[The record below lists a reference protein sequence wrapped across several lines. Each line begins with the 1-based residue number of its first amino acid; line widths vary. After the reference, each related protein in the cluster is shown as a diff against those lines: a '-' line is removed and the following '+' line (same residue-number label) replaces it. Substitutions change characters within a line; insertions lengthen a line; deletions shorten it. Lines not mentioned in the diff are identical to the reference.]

1 MPEDVLAELKE
12 KLQGDSKVG
21 KAKKEKS
28 QKTKASNK
36 LSWLTYERLSSFI
49 GGKHSHTDSTTV
61 SPTQDGKPPESE
73 TLGTNI
79 QRHLRNPVDQEANS
93 KGQAATL
100 TRSREGG
107 LCWRAD
113 LPLQEQF
120 KTEPRDG
127 AVSACATTPQEA
139 QAQEDVAVPNPVQGD
154 WKNDFSLE
162 ARFWQ
167 ERSMVQE
174 SGILEQLSQQELLLQ
189 ESKYEVVTTEASYLA
204 SLRVAVEHFMES
216 PKLSAALGP
225 LDRKSLFSS
234 ITKIREISQN
244 FLDELK
250 SRQEGSVFCDV
261 CEVIQSHAK
270 DHFSAYVD
278 YIRNM
283 PYQEQTLHN
292 LGKEKPQFVEILQLL
307 QEDPRCH
314 RLHLKSFLV
323 LPFQRITRLKILVET
338 IQKRTEPD
346 SEEHRSAERALKE
359 VSKVVEDCNREVG
372 KMKQMEELVH
382 IANKMEFECKGL
394 PLVSSSR
401 WLVKQGEL
409 VQHTDKENIF
419 GQKKLS
425 PVYLFLF
432 NDLLLV
438 AVRKGVDR
446 FVVQDHVHHSLIDIS
461 DAAQEEGLDCQLE
474 KSFLLVLLKN
484 HHGGTSQRLLRASS
498 QAERDSWV
506 EVLLPDSSK
515 GDKVYEEWDCPQV
528 QCTQSYTALQPGEL
542 SLQPGDI
549 LNVIQKTTDGFM
561 EGWQLLSGA
570 RGWFPSSFVKEINNE
585 LVQRKHLRQRYQVLQ
600 AANRLLSLCTLFQE
614 RRVSTCFR

>member
-1 MPEDVLAELKE
+1 
-12 KLQGDSKVG
+12 
-21 KAKKEKS
+21 
-28 QKTKASNK
+28 
-36 LSWLTYERLSSFI
+36 
-49 GGKHSHTDSTTV
+49 
-61 SPTQDGKPPESE
+61 
-73 TLGTNI
+73 
-79 QRHLRNPVDQEANS
+79 
-93 KGQAATL
+93 
-100 TRSREGG
+100 
-107 LCWRAD
+107 
-113 LPLQEQF
+113 
-120 KTEPRDG
+120 
-127 AVSACATTPQEA
+127 
-139 QAQEDVAVPNPVQGD
+139 
-154 WKNDFSLE
+154 
-162 ARFWQ
+162 
-167 ERSMVQE
+167 MVQE

-498 QAERDSWV
+498 QVRKSKRKFNV
-506 EVLLPDSSK
+506 SRLLGAGGSVHRPSATLPPGGSL
-515 GDKVYEEWDCPQV
+515 GGLHWLTDCPQV